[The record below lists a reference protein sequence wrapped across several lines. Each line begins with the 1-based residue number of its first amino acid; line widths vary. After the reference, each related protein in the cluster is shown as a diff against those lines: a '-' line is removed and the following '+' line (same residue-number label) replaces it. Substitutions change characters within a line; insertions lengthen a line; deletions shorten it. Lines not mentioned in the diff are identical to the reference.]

1 MPRTTPQPRLPGP
14 VHAVALASSLCL
26 AAAPGAGAVVHEVPA
41 NVTAQL
47 WVNPTDGVLRVL
59 VRVPLE
65 SMRDVEFPLT
75 PDGFLSLE
83 GLDPFLAEGAQLW
96 VLDELR
102 FFEDGAELPPGQLRR
117 VRITL
122 PSNRSFRSW
131 DEALAH
137 IRGPPVAS
145 STRLPVTQALLDVE
159 LSVPITD
166 PEARF
171 SLEPGLDHLGIR
183 TRSVIHFVRP
193 DGSERSFQY
202 VGDPGRVRL
211 DPNWLQAASRF
222 VWDGFL
228 HILGGVDHLLFLLC
242 LVIPYRKVRPLIPV
256 VTAFTVAHSITL
268 IAAAM
273 GLTPRALWFPAFVET
288 LIALSIVYMAIENLL
303 GTRLD
308 RRWGIAFGF
317 GLIHGFGFSFA
328 LQETLQFAGSH
339 LFTALLAFNVGV
351 ELGQLLV
358 LVVAVPTLAFLLR
371 RVPERGGVIVISALV
386 AHQAWHW
393 MTARSSELLQY
404 DPRMPVWDALLL
416 ASLLR
421 WAAVILVAIGAAWG
435 LAELYG
441 RVGWA
446 GPAARPGEARTDPQE
461 A

>member
-1 MPRTTPQPRLPGP
+1 MTRISPSPRLFGP
-14 VHAVALASSLCL
+14 TRALALAASLCL
-26 AAAPGAGAVVHEVPA
+26 AAAPSAASVIHEVPA

-47 WVNPTDGVLRVL
+47 WVAPSDGVLRVL

-65 SMRDVEFPLT
+65 SIRDVEFPLT
-75 PDGFLSLE
+75 ADGSLALE
-83 GLDPFLAEGAQLW
+83 GIAPFLAEGARLW
-96 VLDELR
+96 VLNELR
-102 FFEDGAELPPGQLRR
+102 FFEDGDELPAGRLER

-122 PSNRSFRSW
+122 PSDRSFRSW
-131 DEALAH
+131 HEALAH
-137 IRGPPVAS
+137 VRGTPLPT
-145 STRLPVTQALLDVE
+145 STRLPVAQAVLDVE

-166 PEARF
+166 AEARF
-171 SLEPGLDHLGIR
+171 SLEPGLDHLGVR
-183 TRSVIHFVRP
+183 TRSVIHFLRP

-211 DPNWLQAASRF
+211 DPNWVQAGSRF

-228 HILGGVDHLLFLLC
+228 HILGGIDHLLFLLC
-242 LVIPYRKVRPLIPV
+242 LVIPYRRVRPLIPV

-268 IAAAM
+268 VAAAM
-273 GLTPRALWFPAFVET
+273 GLTPRALWFPTLVET
-288 LIALSIVYMAIENLL
+288 LIALSIVYMAVENLL

-308 RRWGIAFGF
+308 RRWGVAFGF

-339 LFTALLAFNVGV
+339 LLTALLAFNVGV

-358 LVVAVPTLAFLLR
+358 LVIAVPTLVLLLR
-371 RVPERGGVIVISALV
+371 RVPERGGVIVLSALV

-393 MTARSSELLQY
+393 TTARGSELVQY
-404 DPRMPVWDALLL
+404 DVRMPTWDALFL
-416 ASLLR
+416 ASALR
-421 WAAVILVAIGAAWG
+421 WTAVALVAVGAAWG

-446 GPAARPGEARTDPQE
+446 GPRARPGEARTDPQG